1 MKIGLA
7 GDHAG
12 YCLKDKIR
20 EVIEKLGHEP
30 IDFGTGSG
38 EPVDYPD
45 YALILCEAILE
56 KQADMGILCCG
67 TGLGMAISANKV
79 PGIRA
84 VTCSDTFSAR
94 ASREHNDANVLCLGA
109 RVVGEGLA
117 SDIARVWLEAKFQG
131 GRHQA
136 RVSKIRDIERT
147 YFKEC

>member
-79 PGIRA
+79 PGIEA
-84 VTCSDTFSAR
+84 VTCSDTFPLVRPGSTMMQTYCAW
-94 ASREHNDANVLCLGA
+94 EQ
-109 RVVGEGLA
+109 GLWEK
-117 SDIARVWLEAKFQG
+117 VWPVILPAFGLKQN
-131 GRHQA
+131 
-136 RVSKIRDIERT
+136 SKAAGTRQE
-147 YFKEC
+147 